1 MKNRADLIFS
11 LVILVAGLL
20 VFLKSQAFPDLPE
33 GHPGPGLFPAYIG
46 GGLFICGLF
55 LFINSFRIK
64 IANRVDFSGSWTPVI
79 LILLLMIVFPFAYN
93 LLGFFPVIA
102 VAILLV

>member
-46 GGLFICGLF
+46 GVFSFADSFYLLIHFGL
-55 LFINSFRIK
+55 K
-64 IANRVDFSGSWTPVI
+64 
-79 LILLLMIVFPFAYN
+79 
-93 LLGFFPVIA
+93 
-102 VAILLV
+102 